1 MPSVPYAIRQLT
13 ARDSPQLVDFLRRF
27 FLRDEPLNAAM
38 GIMAN
43 GRQSWPEQERFLLEP
58 LSQDVSLQAVDTM
71 SGKIMGV
78 FINHVHQ
85 PGHEG
90 EAVREVETCP
100 DPAFR
105 EILRFTTS
113 VDLQVSEKLRAL
125 FPDVHLHRLEIVAGS
140 VDPAARNCGIGI
152 ALVEHTK
159 QLAMD
164 QGIPLVRVDCSSVF
178 SAKGIER
185 CGFQKIFS
193 IRYDSYKCDGKILF
207 PPTKESGDEY
217 ITYVKRIT
225 PRPHVIPLH
234 AAANMQCHI

>member
-58 LSQDVSLQAVDTM
+58 LSQVDTM

-159 QLAMD
+159 QLAKD

-185 CGFQKIFS
+185 CRFQKIFS

-234 AAANMQCHI
+234 AAVNMQCHI

>member
-13 ARDSPQLVDFLRRF
+13 ARDSPQVVDFLRRF

-43 GRQSWPEQERFLLEP
+43 GRQSCPEQERFLLKP
-58 LSQDVSLQAVDTM
+58 LSQGVSLQAVDTM

-78 FINHVHQ
+78 IIKHIHQ

-90 EAVREVETCP
+90 EAVREVETCQ

-159 QLAMD
+159 
-164 QGIPLVRVDCSSVF
+164 SV
-178 SAKGIER
+178 SNI
-185 CGFQKIFS
+185 S
-193 IRYDSYKCDGKILF
+193 INIL
-207 PPTKESGDEY
+207 
-217 ITYVKRIT
+217 
-225 PRPHVIPLH
+225 
-234 AAANMQCHI
+234 C